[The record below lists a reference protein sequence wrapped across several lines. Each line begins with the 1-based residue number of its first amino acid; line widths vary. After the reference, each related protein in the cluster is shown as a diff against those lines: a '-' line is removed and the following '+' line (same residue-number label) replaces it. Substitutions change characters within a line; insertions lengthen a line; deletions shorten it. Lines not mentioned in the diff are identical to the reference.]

1 MVARKMRPFAFSFK
15 ILFLTYFDSKHIDNT
30 LETLLN
36 QFMIFKN
43 LINHHKTQKHR
54 KIKFFTSLN
63 LLFEVFSR

>member
-15 ILFLTYFDSKHIDNT
+15 ISFLTYFDSKHIDNT

-43 LINHHKTQKHR
+43 LINHTKPKNTGK
-54 KIKFFTSLN
+54 
-63 LLFEVFSR
+63 